1 MSTKSVS
8 TKKPTGLTISRDGGN
23 FTFAWKI
30 GDSDYGE
37 GQWYEC
43 IVDNGR
49 AGSGGQIGG
58 SVTSLTLALGAI
70 RTVTFSVKGKRKNY
84 KKKKNGKETTYNPK
98 TSDVAS
104 CTWTAVVPPAPSLSY
119 SRTSSNAG
127 TFTWSLTV
135 SNTDAYVFSH
145 VEFQTCTSRG
155 NDVPGTG
162 WSVSSVSSSGSQSY
176 TETLGGSNLVR
187 WVRVRSVG
195 AAGASGWSY
204 AYHAYG
210 NPSTPYMLRASGS
223 GTGTATRIMANWN
236 APFSLSHPIDAINIQ
251 YAIDV
256 PESASLSAPST
267 GWSDAGGDVSPNGG
281 ADIVYTN
288 ISDGLSADEC
298 MWVRVR
304 AKHDD
309 SYTYSNAVIA
319 MIGTLVTP
327 GISASPNTTTGDVA
341 ITITE
346 NTSCDVAGTVVFY
359 RSEKRPNYDQV
370 VAVLANGVTT
380 CTVHID
386 EIMTSY
392 EGHVDTTCFGAW
404 AYVGSHNGLSVSA
417 VMRSGTATDSD
428 ILARPPAWLE
438 LSDSGR
444 DKCVRIKWPWSWS
457 AATSA
462 ELAWADHDDA
472 WESTD
477 GPSTYAIDDKQVLS
491 WVIANLET
499 GKRWF
504 FRVRLKLE
512 DGMDNITGP
521 WSEIYDY
528 DLSSI
533 PDKPV
538 LTLSKEVINDKE
550 SVTAR
555 WAYVSTD
562 NTTQSFADICLATIS
577 SGVITYG
584 NVIAHVGESQT
595 VEISRDWTANTTYY
609 LCLRQTSSAG
619 RQTEWSDPVPL
630 FVAPEISIELTG
642 TSGIVARG
650 EIATYQYT
658 DGVPEPGLS
667 WSGNLSLTS
676 ELIINGGKSV
686 VTEGTIESG
695 NYKLEVWRVTGE
707 VKIINMPLGFTIT
720 GAGNTGTTIVSIV
733 RAEDYQIYRP
743 DDSDISGYAGENIVS
758 KSITGEGTV
767 TISYSDLVGYLD
779 DGARYKVICTVID
792 EYGQTDSLEFGCL
805 VAWTHQAGIPAATVE
820 IDKWQ
825 RIAIITPTIP
835 QSAFAAGD
843 VCDIYRIS
851 ADKPELIV
859 KGATFGETYVDP
871 YPAFGDF
878 CGHRIVTR
886 TANGD
891 YITATNE
898 LAWFMCD
905 SDVGDLIEEDAMII
919 DVQGEQIELP
929 YNISLQNSWTKD
941 FKRTNYLGG
950 SVKGDWNPAVT
961 RDLTAGTVIVRGD
974 DIDRQI
980 SMRNLAGYAGI
991 AHIRTPDGS
1000 SVAADIQV
1008 RETMSYDSAT
1018 VTYSLAIKVIDS
1030 DQLEGL
1036 TLDEWQEMN
1045 PVG

>member
-1 MSTKSVS
+1 MSTRVS

-23 FTFAWKI
+23 FTFSWKI
-30 GDSDYGE
+30 GDKDYGE
-37 GQWYEC
+37 GQWYEY
-43 IVDNGR
+43 VVNNGS
-49 AGSGGQIGG
+49 AGGGGQIGG
-58 SVTSLTLALGAI
+58 SVTSVTLALGSI
-70 RTVTFSVKGKRKNY
+70 RAVTFSIKGKRKNY
-84 KKKKNGKETTYNPK
+84 KKKKNGKEVTYDPK
-98 TSDVAS
+98 TSDAAS
-104 CTWTAVVPPAPSLSY
+104 CAWAAAIPPVPSLSY
-119 SRTSSNAG
+119 SRTAANAG
-127 TFTWSLTV
+127 TFSWSVSV
-135 SNTDAYVFSH
+135 SNTDAYVFSS
-145 VEFQTCTSRG
+145 VELQTCTSRG
-155 NDVPGTG
+155 NEVPGSG
-162 WSVSSVSSSGSQSY
+162 WSASSQSASGSASY

-187 WVRVRSVG
+187 WVRVRAVG
-195 AAGASGWSY
+195 AAGASAWAY
-204 AYHAYG
+204 AHHAYG
-210 NPSTPYMLRASGS
+210 NPSTPQLLSAGGS
-223 GTGTATRIMANWN
+223 GVGSATRIRATWN
-236 APFSLSHPIDAINIQ
+236 APFTLAYPIDTISIQ
-251 YAIDV
+251 YATAV
-256 PESASLSAPST
+256 PTTASLSAPST
-267 GWSDAGGDVSPNGG
+267 GWSDALEVASNGG
-281 ADIVYTN
+281 ADTVYAN
-288 ISDGLSADEC
+288 ISDSLSTDEC

-309 SYTYSNAVIA
+309 SYTYSNAVVA
-319 MIGTLVTP
+319 MIGTLATP
-327 GISASPNTTTGDVA
+327 GISATPNTTSGDVA

-346 NTSCDVAGTVVFY
+346 NTSCNVAGTVVFY

-370 VAVLANGVTT
+370 VAVLANGTT
-380 CTVHID
+380 SCTVHID
-386 EIMTSY
+386 EIMTSHSGY
-392 EGHVDTTCFGAW
+392 VETTCFGAW

-417 VMRSGTATDSD
+417 VMKSGIATDSD

-444 DKCVRIKWPWSWS
+444 DRCVRIKWPWSWAS
-457 AATSA
+457 ATSA

-477 GPSTYAIDDKQVLS
+477 GPSTYAIDDKQIFS

-512 DGMDNITGP
+512 DDSDNITGP
-521 WSEIYDY
+521 WSDIYDY

-538 LTLSKEVINDKE
+538 LILSKDVINESE

-562 NTTQSFADICLATIS
+562 DTTQSFADICLATIS
-577 SGVITYG
+577 NGVITYG
-584 NVIAHVGESQT
+584 DIIAHTDENQT
-595 VEISRDWTANTTYY
+595 VEISQDWTANTTYY

-619 RQTEWSDPVPL
+619 RQSEWSDPVPL
-630 FVAPEISIELTG
+630 FVAPAISIELTG
-642 TSGIVARG
+642 TNYDGISARAQITSYYYRNG
-650 EIATYQYT
+650 SQISQTSWQTA
-658 DGVPEPGLS
+658 VSLS
-667 WSGNLSLTS
+667 S
-676 ELIINGGKSV
+676 ELLENGSISE
-686 VTEGTIESG
+686 VTSGTIESG
-695 NYKLEVWRVTGE
+695 TYALKVSQMIGE
-707 VKIINMPLGFTIT
+707 VKILSMPLSFTIT
-720 GAGNTGTTIVSIV
+720 GAGDTGTTIVNIV

-767 TISYSDLVGYLD
+767 TIAYSDLVGYLD

-792 EYGQTDSLEFGCL
+792 EYGQTASLEFGCL
-805 VAWTHQAGIPAATVE
+805 VEWMHQAGIPSATVE

-825 RIAIITPTIP
+825 RIAIITPIRP
-835 QSAFAAGD
+835 SSYMSGD

-859 KGATFGETYVDP
+859 RGATFGESYVDP

-891 YITATNE
+891 YITASNE
-898 LAWFMCD
+898 LAWFLCD
-905 SDVGDLIEEDAMII
+905 SDVGDIIEEDMMVI
-919 DVQGEQIELP
+919 DVNGEQIELP

-941 FKRTNYLGG
+941 FKRTTYLGG

-980 SMRNLAGYAGI
+980 SMRNLAGYAGL

-1008 RETMSYDSAT
+1008 RESMSYDSAT
-1018 VTYSLAIKVIDS
+1018 VTYSLAIKVIDP
-1030 DQLEGL
+1030 DQPEGM